1 MFQKYLWLLLLCSA
15 TIFAQDDSCEYRLH
29 GKVADF
35 HDSQPLALAQIYVYE
50 LQRTFTT
57 SESGDYAITGLCAGE
72 YRLRVGHLDCDV
84 KEFTLNIAGDLKK
97 DFLLEHH
104 VDELDQIQVIADVH
118 DDHQSTQS
126 STRINQETIQKFSGA
141 TLGDAL
147 NSVAG
152 VSALKTGNSVVKPV
166 IHGLHSSRVVLVNDG
181 LRQQDQEWGVEHAPN
196 IDLNTA
202 SSIEVVKG
210 ANALRYGGDAIG
222 GTIVISPERIL
233 VKDTL
238 MGKVILNAQTNG
250 RGGSISSTFSKYN
263 ESGWYQRGTLTYKKL
278 GDVEAPEY
286 VLSNTGSE
294 LGAVNLASG
303 FKRFEYG
310 FNLNYNFYQ
319 TELGILRASH
329 IGNASD
335 LVRSINS
342 GEPTVIRPFTY
353 DVNEPKQAVIHHGLR
368 LDGYRR
374 IAGLGKLELDYSF
387 QFNNRKEFDIRRGAN
402 AGRASLDIDLFTHTG
417 SAFLNIDRFEKTE
430 FSLGIDGMYQVNQ
443 PDASTGVRRLIPDY
457 SSTRMGAFTSWMHQP
472 SDAWILDAGM
482 RYDRF
487 SIDAKKFYFTSRWE
501 ALGYDE
507 QFSDFEVSQSGNQ
520 ILTNPQLDFNLFAFT
535 LGVKHI
541 FNDHYDVALNLS
553 SANRAPN
560 PSELFSDGLHHA
572 LATIELGQLDL
583 KQERS
588 FKLNSTF
595 HVNKNGLDFEINPY
609 FNYIT
614 DFIQLIPTGIEVTT
628 RGAFPVWQYQQ
639 LDARLIGVD
648 VSYSYDFLSKKI
660 QDTSRDDLLVSITK
674 VASIDGNTSF
684 IYGDDLTDDQPL
696 IDMPPAQFTNRLTW
710 YQLGVKDLSVFISN
724 QTVLAQ
730 NRFPDN
736 DYIVAVPT
744 DDGQFEDELVRISQ
758 PPAGYSLW
766 DVGVNYAFAKAKLSL
781 TASNL
786 FNTRY
791 RNYLNR
797 QRFYA
802 DEIGTN
808 VQLQFIYNL

>member
-1 MFQKYLWLLLLCSA
+1 MFQKFLWLLLLCGA
-15 TIFAQDDSCEYRLH
+15 TLLAQEDSCEYRLH
-29 GKVADF
+29 GKVIDF
-35 HDSQPLALAQIYVYE
+35 HDSQPLALAQIYVYQ

-57 SESGDYAITGLCAGE
+57 NDNGEYAIMGLCNGE
-72 YRLRVGHLDCDV
+72 YSLRVSHVDCDV
-84 KEFTLNIAGDLKK
+84 KEFTVAINGTKK
-97 DFLLEHH
+97 RDFLLEHH
-104 VDELDQIQVIADVH
+104 IDQLDQVQVTVDVH
-118 DDHQSTQS
+118 DDHENTQS
-126 STRINQETIQKFSGA
+126 STRITKSTIEDFSGA

-202 SSIEVVKG
+202 SSIEVIKG
-210 ANALRYGGDAIG
+210 ANALRYGADAIG
-222 GTIVISPERIL
+222 GTIVISPERII

-238 MGKVILNAQTNG
+238 IGRVILNGQSNG
-250 RGGSISSTFSKYN
+250 RGGSVSSSFSNYN
-263 ESGWYQRGTLTYKKL
+263 DSGWYQRGTITYKKL
-278 GDVEAPEY
+278 GDYEAPDY

-294 LGAVNLASG
+294 LGALNLTTG
-303 FKRFEYG
+303 FKKFEYG
-310 FNLNYNFYQ
+310 FNVNYSFYQ

-353 DVNEPKQAVIHHGLR
+353 DINEPKQAVIHHGLR
-368 LDGYRR
+368 LDGYQR
-374 IAGLGKLELDYSF
+374 IAGLGKLEMDYSL

-402 AGRASLDIDLFTHTG
+402 SGRASLDIDLLTQTA
-417 SAFLNIDRFEKTE
+417 SAYLNVDRYENTE
-430 FSLGIDGMYQVNQ
+430 LEVGLDGMYQINQ

-457 SSTRMGAFTSWMHQP
+457 NSFRIGAFASWMHQP
-472 SDAWILDAGM
+472 SDHWVLDAGL

-487 SIDAKKFYFTSRWE
+487 SIDAQKFYIQSRWE

-507 QFSDFEVSQSGNQ
+507 IFPQFEVSETGNQ
-520 ILTNPQLDFNLFAFT
+520 ILTNPQLDYNLFAFT
-535 LGVKHI
+535 LGAKHI
-541 FNDHYDVALNLS
+541 FNNHYDIAINLS

-588 FKLNSTF
+588 YKLNTTF
-595 HVNKNGLDFEINPY
+595 HVNKNHLDLEINPY
-609 FNYIT
+609 FNHIT
-614 DFIQLIPTGIEVTT
+614 DFIQLIPTGIETTT

-639 LDARLIGVD
+639 LDAQLLGID
-648 VSYSYDFLSKKI
+648 VSYNFDFFRRKVKELE
-660 QDTSRDDLLVSITK
+660 RDDLLVEVRKI
-674 VASIDGNTSF
+674 ASIDGNASY
-684 IYGDDLTDDQPL
+684 IYGSDLTGNQPL
-696 IDMPPAQFTNRLTW
+696 IDMPPAQFTNRFTW
-710 YQLGVKDLSVFISN
+710 YQLGIQNLSAFVAN

-736 DYIVAVPT
+736 DYIVTVPT
-744 DDGQFEDELVRISQ
+744 DNGQFANELVRISQ
-758 PPAGYSLW
+758 PPAAYSLW
-766 DVGVNYAFAKAKLSL
+766 DVGVNYAFAKARLSL
-781 TASNL
+781 SVSNL

-802 DEIGTN
+802 DEVGTN
-808 VQLQFIYNL
+808 IQFQFIYNI

>member
-15 TIFAQDDSCEYRLH
+15 TLLAQDNPCEYRLH
-29 GKVADF
+29 GKVIDF
-35 HDSQPLALAQIYVYE
+35 HDAQPLALAQIYVYQ

-57 SESGDYAITGLCAGE
+57 NDSGEYAIDDLCAGE
-72 YRLRVGHLDCDV
+72 YRLRVSHLDCDV
-84 KEFTLNIAGDLKK
+84 KEFTIVINRDTKK

-104 VDELDQIQVIADVH
+104 VDELDQIQVTADVH
-118 DDHQSTQS
+118 DDHESTQS
-126 STRINQETIQKFSGA
+126 STRISKETIESYSGA

-196 IDLNTA
+196 IDVNTA
-202 SSIEVVKG
+202 SSIEVIKG

-238 MGKVILNAQTNG
+238 MGKVILNGQSNG
-250 RGGSISSTFSKYN
+250 RGGSVSSTFSKYRD
-263 ESGWYQRGTLTYKKL
+263 SGWYQRGTFTYKRL
-278 GDVEAPEY
+278 GDYEAPDY

-294 LGAVNLASG
+294 LGAVNVATG
-303 FKRFEYG
+303 FKKFEYG
-310 FNLNYNFYQ
+310 FNINYSFYQ

-342 GEPTVIRPFTY
+342 GQPTVIRPFTY
-353 DVNEPKQAVIHHGLR
+353 EVNEPKQAVVHHGLR

-374 IAGLGKLELDYSF
+374 IAGLGKLELDYSL
-387 QFNNRKEFDIRRGAN
+387 QFNNRQEFDIRRGEN
-402 AGRASLDIDLFTHTG
+402 SGRASLDIDLLTQTA
-417 SAFLNIDRFEKTE
+417 SAFLNIDRYENTDLE
-430 FSLGIDGMYQVNQ
+430 VGIDGMFQINK

-457 SSTRMGAFTSWMHQP
+457 NSYRIGAFASWMHQP
-472 SDAWILDAGM
+472 SDQWILDAGL

-487 SIDAKKFYFTSRWE
+487 TIDAQKFYIQSRWE
-501 ALGYDE
+501 DLGYDE
-507 QFSDFEVSQSGNQ
+507 QFPDFEVSETGNQ
-520 ILTNPQLDFNLFAFT
+520 ILTNPQLDYNLLAFT
-535 LGVKHI
+535 MGAKHI
-541 FNDHYDVALNLS
+541 FNDHYDVAINLS

-560 PSELFSDGLHHA
+560 ASELFSDGLHHA

-588 FKLNSTF
+588 YKLNTTF
-595 HVNKNGLDFEINPY
+595 HVNKNQLDVEVNPY
-609 FNYIT
+609 FNHIT
-614 DFIQLIPTGIEVTT
+614 DFIQLIPTGIETTT

-639 LDARLIGVD
+639 LDARLLGVD
-648 VSYSYDFLSKKI
+648 VSYSYDFISKKI
-660 QDTSRDDLLVSITK
+660 EELSRDDLLVTIK
-674 VASIDGNTSF
+674 KIARLDGHASY
-684 IYGDDLTDDQPL
+684 IYGDDLTGDQPL

-710 YQLGVKDLSVFISN
+710 YQLGLKNFSAFVSN

-736 DYIVAVPT
+736 DYIVTVPA
-744 DDGQFEDELVRISQ
+744 DNGQFEDALVRISQ
-758 PPAGYSLW
+758 PPSAFSLW
-766 DVGVNYAFAKAKLSL
+766 DVGVDYAFAKAKLAL
-781 TASNL
+781 TVSNV

-808 VQLQFIYNL
+808 IQLQFIYNL